1 MIASIALA
9 VHLRCRSAQTQQR
22 ISPVTEPQRPR
33 FRWRDLPRAL
43 DTDARLRAQP
53 DVPGIWIP
61 WRLWWERLRPWFV
74 ATLVVLVLVESVLL
88 LLYTQTTAKTHGAQ
102 QHVAVTTTTSAAY
115 VWKTLYTFSGK
126 TNASGSNFTLPS
138 EANANLFKLDWGC
151 TPQSGIGGSFAFAV
165 VLRSQYGAP
174 LAVPVQVQCRAGVTG
189 GSTFVH
195 NLGWLSG
202 GTQLYLDVSAQGSW
216 WVDIQVQVEQT

>member
-1 MIASIALA
+1 VAES
-9 VHLRCRSAQTQQR
+9 
-22 ISPVTEPQRPR
+22 QRPR

-43 DTDARLRAQP
+43 DTDSRMRAQP

-61 WRLWWERLRPWFV
+61 WRLWWERLRSWFV
-74 ATLVVLVLVESVLL
+74 AALVVVVLVESVLL
-88 LLYTQTTAKTHGAQ
+88 LLYKETTSNTHSTRSHGVATTA
-102 QHVAVTTTTSAAY
+102 TSPAY

-126 TNASGSNFTLPS
+126 TNANGDNFTLPS
-138 EANANLFKLDWGC
+138 NADANLFKLDWGC
-151 TPQSGIGGSFAFAV
+151 TPQSGVGGSFALAV

-174 LAVPVQVQCRAGVTG
+174 LAVPVQAQCRAGATG
-189 GSTFVH
+189 GSTYVH

-216 WVDIQVQVEQT
+216 WVDIQVQVKQT